1 VTPNVTEKSS
11 SEVLINI
18 SNDGSDFCTKLD
30 SRHASPVNEFYRPS
44 MPIDVFQYAESHR
57 RILRREQLTRHLGS
71 LDMGILVSHLRYH
84 CFSMKETYLRAFFAV
99 LSFPMGYLLEA

>member
-1 VTPNVTEKSS
+1 
-11 SEVLINI
+11 
-18 SNDGSDFCTKLD
+18 
-30 SRHASPVNEFYRPS
+30 

-71 LDMGILVSHLRYH
+71 LDMGILVSRLRYH